1 VIFERLLAAV
11 RKEIRYSGD
20 VVDLVQEQDIP
31 ANVFNDNTHSI
42 LFGIYKH
49 GSYVK
54 VGTCDLRI
62 GDDPTLYYAGNIGYN
77 VSPVHRGNGYAYHA
91 CRVLLPVARDVY
103 GFEKLLIT
111 CSPDNE
117 ASRRTLEK
125 LNGTLLE
132 TVPVPEDH
140 WLYRRGETI
149 KNIYEYDLK
158 QD

>member
-1 VIFERLLAAV
+1 MIFERLLSAV

-49 GSYVK
+49 GSCVK

-62 GDDPTLYYAGNIGYN
+62 GNDPTLYYAGNIGYN
-77 VSPVHRGNGYAYHA
+77 VVSVHRGHGYAYHA

-111 CSPDNE
+111 CSPDNI